1 MAGFLD
7 KNTRVV
13 DMHLTMEGKR
23 LLSLGQLRFSYF
35 ALFDDEVD
43 YDPFISQS
51 GSMTAAQISGTRD
64 DYIEN
69 TLVREAVSGYRLS
82 NRSGSDNVNVQKPL
96 FTMKQGAKYL
106 PRMSGSLAPTG
117 SITLQAYQQKYQD
130 SYTRVDKNGTVIENL
145 GPIDQG
151 YNRFGSQVRQVAY
164 DLTPSDV
171 ALDPA
176 HQDGILIRVFKSG
189 SEGLQEIK
197 PRPNAANRLTYSND
211 LVFGVGQSADL
222 TEGLK
227 KE

>member
-51 GSMTAAQISGTRD
+51 GAMTPTQITGTRD
-64 DYIEN
+64 DLIEN
-69 TLVREAVSGYRLS
+69 TLVREAVSGYRNA
-82 NRSGSDNVNVQKPL
+82 NRSGSDGTNVNRPL
-96 FTMKQGAKYL
+96 FTMKQGARYL
-106 PRMSGSLAPTG
+106 PRMSGTLAPTG
-117 SITLQAYQQKYQD
+117 SITLQAFQQKYQD
-130 SYTRVDKNGTVIENL
+130 SYTRVDSAGRVIEQI

-151 YNRFGSQVRQVAY
+151 YNRFRAQVRQIAY
-164 DLTPSDV
+164 DLSPSDV

-189 SEGLQEIK
+189 SEGLQELK

-211 LVFGVGQSADL
+211 LVFGVGSIADL
-222 TEGLK
+222 SEGLK
-227 KE
+227 KG

>member
-23 LLSLGQLRFSYF
+23 LLSTGQLRFSYF

-43 YDPFISQS
+43 YDPYIALSA
-51 GSMTAAQISGTRD
+51 SMTPAQISGTRD
-64 DYIEN
+64 DMIEN
-69 TLVREAVSGYRLS
+69 SLVREAVSGYRMS
-82 NRSGSDNVNVQKPL
+82 NRSGSDFTNVQRPI
-96 FTMKQGAKYL
+96 FTMKQGARYL

-117 SITLQAYQQKYQD
+117 SITLQALQQKYQD
-130 SYTRVDKNGTVIENL
+130 VYTRTDQYGRVIEQL

-151 YNRFGSQVRQVAY
+151 YNRFQAQVRQMAY

-176 HQDGILIRVFKSG
+176 HQDGILIRMFKSG
-189 SEGLQEIK
+189 TEGLVEVK
-197 PRPNAANRLTYSND
+197 ARPNAANRLTYSND
-211 LVFGVGQSADL
+211 LVFGVGRLTDL
-222 TEGLK
+222 NETLK
-227 KE
+227 KD